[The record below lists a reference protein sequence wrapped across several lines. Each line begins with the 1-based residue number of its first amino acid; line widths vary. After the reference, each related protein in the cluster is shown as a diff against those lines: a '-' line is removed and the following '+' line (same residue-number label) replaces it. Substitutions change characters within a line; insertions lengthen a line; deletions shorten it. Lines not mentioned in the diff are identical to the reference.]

1 MADGRTSFAPRGP
14 VMVWR
19 AFLWS
24 LRGLV
29 AAFRTESSFRLEV
42 YLLVPMAPLA
52 FWLGT
57 TTVEKLLLFGVLL
70 PVLAAELLNSSLEA
84 LVDRVSP
91 EISEL
96 AGRAKD
102 MGSAAVFVLMVN
114 VVVCWAI
121 VLLPRIMS

>member
-1 MADGRTSFAPRGP
+1 MADGRISFAPRGP
-14 VMVWR
+14 VVIWR

-24 LRGLV
+24 LKGLV

-42 YLLVPMAPLA
+42 YLLVLMAPLA

-91 EISEL
+91 EFSEL